1 MISLPVRVLVHVHVV
16 VLVRTK
22 HPRVSAGCRVDVQM
36 EVDAVLKPVQL
47 GRAVRRPDEDARLGF
62 RRFWFAIFPVLL
74 SNSIIVI
81 AVVCCRRLFAVLVQL
96 GVEKV
101 QQTPPGDDFRV
112 RVVDHGT
119 GDAHVLAADALGAGG
134 EGDDLKW
141 EEILMIFFSLEKW
154 SKFP

>member
-22 HPRVSAGCRVDVQM
+22 HPRVSARGRVDVQM
-36 EVDAVLKPVQL
+36 EVDAVLEPVQL
-47 GRAVRRPDEDARLGF
+47 GQTVRGPDEDARLGF
-62 RRFWFAIFPVLL
+62 RRFRFAIFPILL
-74 SNSIIVI
+74 SNSVIVI
-81 AVVCCRRLFAVLVQL
+81 AVVGRRCRRCLFAVLVQL

-134 EGDDLKW
+134 EGDDL
-141 EEILMIFFSLEKW
+141 E
-154 SKFP
+154 